1 MEEFLLT
8 NPELETSNNHL
19 TKIKDL
25 ADPNSNF
32 EVSFEIVSKDP
43 GIAFISFDPTES
55 LIQLF
60 HHWHIIGGSWASPSK
75 SLISILGVDDLARP
89 IQIITKSVKTVKKQT
104 IAFDEIMDDKFSIKN
119 LEDAKNKKSEFHGKN
134 IVAIPHFLAK
144 AYLSLEKFDPKSV
157 AEAFYLR

>member
-25 ADPNSNF
+25 ADPNSNI

-89 IQIITKSVKTVKKQT
+89 IQIITKSVKVVKTKT
-104 IAFDEIMDDKFSIKN
+104 NSFLEITDDETSIKN
-119 LEDAKNKKSEFHGKN
+119 LVELKSTR
-134 IVAIPHFLAK
+134 L
-144 AYLSLEKFDPKSV
+144 
-157 AEAFYLR
+157 